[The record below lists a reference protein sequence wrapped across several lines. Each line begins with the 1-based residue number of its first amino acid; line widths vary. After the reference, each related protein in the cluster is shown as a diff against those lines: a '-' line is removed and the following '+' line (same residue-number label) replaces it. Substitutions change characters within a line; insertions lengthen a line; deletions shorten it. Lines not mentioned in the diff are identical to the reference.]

1 MLPEHRLRVVADG
14 ASASLLR
21 YESPRTVVITR
32 LRCDA
37 AISDPARTSAQ
48 VYVRGQMAER
58 LLWSCRRTRPPPL
71 APLASIKRSRASAV
85 RRRGPVPHSAM
96 LTRDS
101 QICLAIPTHRLN

>member
-1 MLPEHRLRVVADG
+1 VLPEHRLRVVADG

-48 VYVRGQMAER
+48 V
-58 LLWSCRRTRPPPL
+58 
-71 APLASIKRSRASAV
+71 
-85 RRRGPVPHSAM
+85 
-96 LTRDS
+96 
-101 QICLAIPTHRLN
+101 